1 MFFFYEPGRGTTMYL
16 LLQPVR
22 PRRIA
27 HFSCLIIGAL
37 LPEAILIDASG
48 NTKPAN
54 KLLVLLINVFKGRI
68 AVGFLYDDC
77 AGRSDC
83 V

>member
-1 MFFFYEPGRGTTMYL
+1 MFFLYEPGRGTTMYL

-37 LPEAILIDASG
+37 LPEAVLIDASG
-48 NTKPAN
+48 NTKAVN
-54 KLLVLLINVFKGRI
+54 KRLVLLINIFKGWI
-68 AVGFLYDDC
+68 GGDFIYHDC
-77 AGRSDC
+77 AGRSDYI
-83 V
+83 